1 MASSSMLSSIDNVD
15 ENQPAVLFAD
25 AIPADKCRD
34 ITSVDYFEGQPD
46 SMNRVRPLPPHSPSL
61 AVKARKRLVDDGLM
75 LSSESNEESDEH
87 YLKPAA
93 KKKSQMLPQS
103 SKDKQRKQKLPKDPI
118 EKCQGK
124 SCPGL
129 PPTLL
134 RPLITCG
141 ASACAKQVHRV
152 CYERMIEKSTTPRAP
167 SEDLVFCTL
176 GHHDSFYKTQ
186 KETSFT
192 WTNDGADGPSDPKC
206 SEYYLIDW
214 LSSEEHYMRW
224 RDPPGSLTKQKV
236 CEEIVNLLHQK
247 GCRKQVDSLTIYN
260 KIQHIE
266 GKMRQCYDQ
275 YAGTKTGNGLKES
288 DPMAYQDKVY
298 FSFVFHFFH
307 SFILLS
313 KLILVMLY
321 R

>member
-1 MASSSMLSSIDNVD
+1 MASSSVSSTAEEVD
-15 ENQPAVLFAD
+15 ENQTRLFAD
-25 AIPADKCRD
+25 AIPVATCHD
-34 ITSVDYFEGQPD
+34 ISHNDYSDGQSNSINSIGPQ
-46 SMNRVRPLPPHSPSL
+46 PWHSPSR
-61 AVKARKRLVDDGLM
+61 AVKAMKQFVEDGIM
-75 LSSESNEESDEH
+75 LSSERDEDSNDPPS
-87 YLKPAA
+87 KPAA
-93 KKKSQMLPQS
+93 KKKPQ
-103 SKDKQRKQKLPKDPI
+103 KI

-124 SCPGL
+124 SCPSL

-186 KETSFT
+186 KEIYFT

-236 CEEIVNLLHQK
+236 CEEIVKLLHQK

-313 KLILVMLY
+313 KLMLVMLY